1 MATKTLK
8 LGEKIN
14 RAIKFN
20 GRTQKWIVSQMKAAG
35 IDISEPSFSLKK
47 DGSLP
52 FKENELEKLSELLE
66 TDLTK

>member
-8 LGEKIN
+8 LSEKIN

-20 GRTQKWIVSQMKAAG
+20 GRTQKWIVAQMKAAG
-35 IDISEPSFSLKK
+35 IDINEPLFSTKK
-47 DGSLP
+47 DGGLFSE
-52 FKENELEKLSELLE
+52 KELETLSTLLE